1 VDVCKSKSEGG
12 LGVID
17 LKTQNE
23 ALLLKQ
29 LMKFFNKEDIPWV
42 AFIWE
47 SYYEAGS
54 LPSMAKKGSF
64 WWKDILKLLDKFK
77 GLARVNINNAKS
89 CLLWSDMWNDKV
101 PMIAYPEL
109 YSFIKSKNTILAEAK
124 TSDNLLNLFHL
135 PLSQQAFGQ
144 LTQLQQDLQQI
155 TLNDNNDFW
164 TCIWNSG
171 KFTVAKAYRHLK
183 GRRTIHPGF
192 KWI

>member
-1 VDVCKSKSEGG
+1 VEVCKSKSEGG
-12 LGVID
+12 QGVID

-23 ALLLKQ
+23 ALLLKH

-42 AFIWE
+42 ALIWE

-89 CLLWSDMWNDKV
+89 FLLWSDMWNDKV

-144 LTQLQQDLQQI
+144 LT
-155 TLNDNNDFW
+155 
-164 TCIWNSG
+164 
-171 KFTVAKAYRHLK
+171 
-183 GRRTIHPGF
+183 
-192 KWI
+192 